1 LSRAKIRLHLGRYPD
16 KCDTNGKVVESVRF
30 KDYIREK
37 VSYFV
42 ERDESV
48 YAYVLRPID
57 DGIYPAILCHHQ
69 HQEER
74 KFGKDE
80 PAGIQGDKTMNYAEE
95 LAKIGYITFVPDSLA
110 YGERRDKEDPVGFN
124 YWVFATRLVQGK
136 TLLAKNLHDLSQ
148 GIDYLET
155 RSDVDK
161 TRIGFIG
168 HSFGG
173 RIGLWAASLDKRIK
187 ATVCHCGCI
196 SYKESMTRDTG
207 IQLEFA
213 IHGIASE
220 LDIEDVIKLIEPN
233 NLLLSTTSCDK
244 WSRGAKSTF
253 QKAKPFF
260 DVGNLEFILSEGGH
274 EFSEEMRLN
283 AYAFLNRF
291 LK

>member
-1 LSRAKIRLHLGRYPD
+1 MSRAKIRLHLGRYPD

-136 TLLAKNLHDLSQ
+136 PYWQKIST
-148 GIDYLET
+148 IYP
-155 RSDVDK
+155 
-161 TRIGFIG
+161 
-168 HSFGG
+168 
-173 RIGLWAASLDKRIK
+173 K
-187 ATVCHCGCI
+187 A
-196 SYKESMTRDTG
+196 
-207 IQLEFA
+207 
-213 IHGIASE
+213 
-220 LDIEDVIKLIEPN
+220 LIIWRPGV
-233 NLLLSTTSCDK
+233 T
-244 WSRGAKSTF
+244 
-253 QKAKPFF
+253 
-260 DVGNLEFILSEGGH
+260 
-274 EFSEEMRLN
+274 
-283 AYAFLNRF
+283 
-291 LK
+291 